1 MMRRDLA
8 GKDIHLMEV
17 VHPAAEAEEA
27 VVEVA
32 CESRTL
38 RYLVSYYYLLVPV
51 SMRPGQLEP
60 AYC

>member
-1 MMRRDLA
+1 
-8 GKDIHLMEV
+8 MEV